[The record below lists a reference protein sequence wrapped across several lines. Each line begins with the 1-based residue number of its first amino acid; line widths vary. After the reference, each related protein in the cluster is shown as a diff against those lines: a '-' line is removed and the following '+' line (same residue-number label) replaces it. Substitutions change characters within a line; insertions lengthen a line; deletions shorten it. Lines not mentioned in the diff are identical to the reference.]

1 MVWWWK
7 RLGIRWTRLG
17 ALAVLVALAA
27 SVLARAGAPP
37 VEAHAT
43 LIRSNPE
50 NGSQE
55 RRPPARV
62 ILYFSEPV
70 EPRLTNIEVFDL
82 AREQVDE
89 QDLEVDPDDRTIA
102 SVGVPT
108 LDPGLYT
115 VEFSNVSSVD
125 GHPWSGVIQFIIL
138 NPDGTVP
145 AGAEFNPEAG
155 AGAGGTGLLPENI
168 DSALK
173 WIALLALCIT
183 AGAAVFAGVVVRPA
197 AAFLEDDAYREAT
210 AAGESWVVT
219 VSHILLPASFIA
231 LALLVVVSVNR
242 FDTTTSLFDYLTD
255 IRAGRYQLA
264 NMILVAVALVGA
276 DLLYLARSAAMRRA
290 GTVVLITASA
300 GAMLCYSLISHS
312 ATGEGKFWSVTSDF
326 LHLAASA
333 MWLGALVMLI
343 PVLRWAR
350 THLEDESTRFLFL
363 ANAFD
368 RFSIV
373 AGLSVAAVLVTGVF
387 NGLVEI
393 PEWGAFTDTTYGRV
407 LLAKLIIVG
416 LLLLPVAGLNALVL
430 KPRLVAAIDGLYQDG
445 GSRDARRRE
454 RASGQLTALQRW
466 LPITIAVE
474 VALVVAVFASVAVLT
489 QTSTAKGE
497 IAQEEAARQAS
508 TEFTD
513 VKDAGELRLGLEIT
527 PNRVGINRY
536 TLSVQGIDGASVTT
550 VTQARLRFTYV
561 NPSQPDVVQPVAEL
575 LLRASI
581 VEGEF
586 EGQGAYFTQPGTWQ
600 VEAGIRRSDG
610 DDVSRTFV
618 VSASPTDAAADDD
631 GGAYALPFDSL
642 EWNHVAGALAV
653 ILGSLILV
661 YRQQIRPLAREAYR
675 VGVTAAM
682 ALIIGGAA
690 LWFAVDT
697 HDAVA
702 DPSANNPVAATAESI
717 EAGRT
722 LFQQNCVVCHGA
734 EGRGDGPQAA
744 DLNPSPADLRQ
755 HLPLHTDPQF
765 FAFVA
770 DGVGGTAMPAWREQF
785 SDEEIWNIINFLR
798 SEFQTIDE
806 E

>member
-7 RLGIRWTRLG
+7 RLGIRWTRLV
-17 ALAVLVALAA
+17 ALAVLATVVV

-82 AREQVDE
+82 DREQVDE
-89 QDLEVDPDDRTIA
+89 QDVEVDPDNRTIA

-115 VEFSNVSSVD
+115 VEFSNVSTVD

-145 AGAEFNPEAG
+145 PGAEFNPDAES
-155 AGAGGTGLLPENI
+155 GAGGTGLLPENI

-183 AGAAVFAGVVVRPA
+183 AGAAVFASVVVRPA
-197 AAFLEDDAYREAT
+197 AAFLEDEAYREAT
-210 AAGESWVVT
+210 EAGEAWVVT

-231 LALLVVVSVNR
+231 LAVLVVVSINR

-264 NMILVAVALVGA
+264 NMILVTVALVGA
-276 DLLYLARSAAMRRA
+276 DLLYLARGAALKRA
-290 GTVVLITASA
+290 GMAVLMAASA
-300 GAMLCYSLISHS
+300 GAMLCYSLISHG

-333 MWLGALVMLI
+333 AWLGALVLLI
-343 PVLRWAR
+343 PLLRWAR
-350 THLEDESTRFLFL
+350 AHLTDESTRFLFL

-368 RFSIV
+368 RFSV
-373 AGLSVAAVLVTGVF
+373 LAGLSVAIVLVTGVF

-416 LLLLPVAGLNALVL
+416 LLLPVAGLNALIL
-430 KPRLVAAIDGLYQDG
+430 KPRLVAAIDAQYQEG
-445 GSRDARRRE
+445 GSRDAKRRE
-454 RASGQLTALQRW
+454 RSSAQLAGLQRA

-497 IAQEEAARQAS
+497 IAQEEAARKAS

-513 VKDAGELRLGLEIT
+513 VRDAGDLRLGLEVT

-536 TLSVQGIDGASVTT
+536 TLSIQDLTGAAIAT

-581 VEGEF
+581 VEGEY

-600 VEAGIRRSDG
+600 VEAGVRRSDG

-618 VSASPTDAAADDD
+618 VSASPTETAAADD
-631 GGAYALPFDSL
+631 GGPYALPFDSL
-642 EWNHVAGALAV
+642 QWNNVLGALVV
-653 ILGSLILV
+653 ILGALILA
-661 YRQQIRPLAREAYR
+661 YRQQIRPLAKEAYR
-675 VGVTAAM
+675 VGVTVAM

-702 DPSANNPVAATAESI
+702 DPSANNPVAATEESI
-717 EAGRT
+717 ETGRM

-744 DLNPSPADLRQ
+744 ALDPSPADLRQ
-755 HLPLHTDPQF
+755 HLPLHTDTQF

-770 DGVGGTAMPAWREQF
+770 DGVGGTAMPAWREQL
-785 SDEEIWNIINFLR
+785 SEEDIWNLINFLR
-798 SEFQTIDE
+798 AEFQTIDE